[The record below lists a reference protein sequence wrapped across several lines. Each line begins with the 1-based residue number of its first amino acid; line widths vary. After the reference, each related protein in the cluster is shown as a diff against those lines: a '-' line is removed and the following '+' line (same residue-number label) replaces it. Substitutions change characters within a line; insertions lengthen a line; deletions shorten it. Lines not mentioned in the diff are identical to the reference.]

1 MFFAA
6 KPFSKIR
13 QFVLLSMAAVLVGC
27 ASIPAGVD
35 PSPNDPW
42 EPFNRS
48 VFEFNEGLDAYLLKP
63 VVAGYRFVLPEFVR
77 EGIYNFFSNYGDI
90 YNVAYNLLQGK
101 PGYAFNDLMRV
112 VVNTTMGLGGFIDL
126 ATPGGLEKHKEDW
139 GQTLGVWGVPSG
151 PYVVL
156 PFFGPSN
163 VRDTF
168 GTVADLES
176 DYLFRLLP
184 DVALRNSITGLR
196 VVNARNTYYE
206 AGDLLDGAAI
216 DKYSFMRD
224 AYIQRREYQINE
236 GRDDEEPQMPVYENP
251 YECERAKIS
260 PNEITRARWIY
271 EELQMDF

>member
-1 MFFAA
+1 MLFAVTLYR
-6 KPFSKIR
+6 KMKR
-13 QFVLLSMAAVLVGC
+13 VVLLVATAALVGC
-27 ASIPAGVD
+27 ASIPAGVE
-35 PSPNDPW
+35 PSPHDPW
-42 EPFNRS
+42 ESFNRS

-63 VVAGYRFVLPEFVR
+63 VVAGYRFILPEFVR
-77 EGIYNFFSNYGDI
+77 QGIYNFFSNYNDI
-90 YNVAYNLLQGK
+90 YTALFNLLQGRLD
-101 PGYAFNDLMRV
+101 YAFNDLMRV
-112 VVNTTMGLGGFIDL
+112 AVNTTMGLGGLLDL

-139 GQTLGVWGVPSG
+139 GQTLGVWGVPAG

-163 VRDTF
+163 VRDAF

-176 DYLFRLLP
+176 DYLFRFLP
-184 DVALRNSITGLR
+184 DVAVRNSVTGLR

-236 GRDDEEPQMPVYENP
+236 GRDGEEPQMPVYENP
-251 YECERAKIS
+251 YE
-260 PNEITRARWIY
+260 
-271 EELQMDF
+271 

>member
-1 MFFAA
+1 MVFLVSQLNKMKRFFLLCAA
-6 KPFSKIR
+6 A
-13 QFVLLSMAAVLVGC
+13 MLVGC
-27 ASIPAGVD
+27 ASIPAGVE
-35 PSPNDPW
+35 PSPHDPW

-63 VVAGYRFVLPEFVR
+63 VVTGYRFILPEFVR
-77 EGIYNFFSNYGDI
+77 EGIYNFFSNYNDI
-90 YNVAYNLLQGK
+90 YTALFNLLQGK
-101 PGYAFNDLMRV
+101 PDYAFNDLMRV
-112 VVNTTMGLGGFIDL
+112 VVNTTMGLGGLFDL

-139 GQTLGVWGVPSG
+139 GQTLGVWGVPTG

-168 GTVADLES
+168 GTVGDLES

-184 DVALRNSITGLR
+184 NVAVRNSITGLR

-216 DKYSFMRD
+216 DKYSFIRD
-224 AYIQRREYQINE
+224 AYIQRRQYQINE

-251 YECERAKIS
+251 YE
-260 PNEITRARWIY
+260 
-271 EELQMDF
+271 

>member
-1 MFFAA
+1 MPSVFKFI
-6 KPFSKIR
+6 SRTR
-13 QFVLLSMAAVLVGC
+13 QCVLLCIVSVLVGC
-27 ASIPAGVD
+27 ASIPAGVQ
-35 PSPNDPW
+35 PSPQDPW
-42 EPFNRS
+42 ESFNRS

-77 EGIYNFFSNYGDI
+77 EGIYNFFSNYNDI
-90 YNVAYNLLQGK
+90 YTALQNMLQGK
-101 PGYAFNDLMRV
+101 PDFAFNDLMRV
-112 VVNTTMGLGGFIDL
+112 VVNTTFGLGGLIDM

-139 GQTLGVWGVPSG
+139 GQTFGVWGVPAG

-224 AYIQRREYQINE
+224 AYIQRRQYQINE
-236 GRDDEEPQMPVYENP
+236 GRDDQEPTMPVYQNP
-251 YECERAKIS
+251 YE
-260 PNEITRARWIY
+260 
-271 EELQMDF
+271 

>member
-1 MFFAA
+1 MLSLLRKLRTAA
-6 KPFSKIR
+6 
-13 QFVLLSMAAVLVGC
+13 LLCLTAAMVGC
-27 ASIPAGVD
+27 ASIPAGAER
-35 PSPNDPW
+35 SPQDPW

-77 EGIYNFFSNYGDI
+77 DGIYNFFSNYNDI
-90 YNVAYNLLQGK
+90 YTALFNLLQGK
-101 PGYAFNDLMRV
+101 PGYAFNDFMRV
-112 VVNTTMGLGGFIDL
+112 VVNTTMGLGGLLDL

-176 DYLFRLLP
+176 DYLFSYVK
-184 DVALRNSITGLR
+184 DIGLRNSITGLR
-196 VVNARNTYYE
+196 VVNAWNTYYE

-224 AYIQRREYQINE
+224 AYIQRRAYQINE
-236 GRDDEEPQMPVYENP
+236 GRDDEEPIVYENP
-251 YECERAKIS
+251 Y
-260 PNEITRARWIY
+260 
-271 EELQMDF
+271 Q

>member
-1 MFFAA
+1 M
-6 KPFSKIR
+6 
-13 QFVLLSMAAVLVGC
+13 LLVPSLINKMKRFLLLCMAMALVGC
-27 ASIPAGVD
+27 ASIPAGVE
-35 PSPNDPW
+35 PSPQDPW

-77 EGIYNFFSNYGDI
+77 EGIYNFFSNYNDI
-90 YNVAYNLLQGK
+90 YTALYNLLQGK
-101 PGYAFNDLMRV
+101 PGYAFNDFMRV
-112 VVNTTMGLGGFIDL
+112 AVNTTMGLGGLLDL

-139 GQTLGVWGVPSG
+139 GQTLGVWGVPAG

-224 AYIQRREYQINE
+224 AYIQRRQYQINE
-236 GRDDEEPQMPVYENP
+236 GREDEEPQMPVYENP
-251 YECERAKIS
+251 YE
-260 PNEITRARWIY
+260 
-271 EELQMDF
+271 

>member
-1 MFFAA
+1 MQCLV
-6 KPFSKIR
+6 KLKR
-13 QFVLLSMAAVLVGC
+13 FVLLGLVAAMVGC
-27 ASIPAGVD
+27 ASIPAGVE
-35 PSPNDPW
+35 PSPHDPW

-48 VFEFNEGLDAYLLKP
+48 VFEFNEGLDTYLLKP

-77 EGIYNFFSNYGDI
+77 DGIYNFFSNYSDI
-90 YNVAYNLLQGK
+90 YTALQNLLQGK
-101 PGYAFNDLMRV
+101 PDYAFSDLMRV
-112 VVNTTMGLGGFIDL
+112 VVNTTFGLGGLIDM
-126 ATPGGLEKHKEDW
+126 ATPGGLPKHKEDW
-139 GQTLGVWGVPSG
+139 GQTFGVWGVPSG

-176 DYLFRLLP
+176 DYLFGYVK
-184 DVALRNSITGLR
+184 DVGLRNSITGLR
-196 VVNARNTYYE
+196 VINARNTYYE

-236 GRDDEEPQMPVYENP
+236 GREDREPLMPVYENP
-251 YECERAKIS
+251 YE
-260 PNEITRARWIY
+260 
-271 EELQMDF
+271 

>member
-1 MFFAA
+1 M
-6 KPFSKIR
+6 
-13 QFVLLSMAAVLVGC
+13 LLVPSLINKMKRFLLLCMATALVGC
-27 ASIPAGVD
+27 ASIPAGVE
-35 PSPNDPW
+35 PSPQDPW

-77 EGIYNFFSNYGDI
+77 EGIYNFFSNYNDI
-90 YNVAYNLLQGK
+90 YTALYNLLQGK
-101 PGYAFNDLMRV
+101 PGYAFNDFMRV
-112 VVNTTMGLGGFIDL
+112 AVNTTMGLGGLLDL

-139 GQTLGVWGVPSG
+139 GQTLGVWGVPAG

-236 GRDDEEPQMPVYENP
+236 GRDDKEPLMPVYENP
-251 YECERAKIS
+251 YE
-260 PNEITRARWIY
+260 
-271 EELQMDF
+271 

>member
-1 MFFAA
+1 MQWLA
-6 KPFSKIR
+6 KCKHL
-13 QFVLLSMAAVLVGC
+13 VLLGLVAGMVGC
-27 ASIPAGVD
+27 ASIPAGVER
-35 PSPNDPW
+35 SPHDPW

-77 EGIYNFFSNYGDI
+77 DGIYNFFSNYSDI
-90 YNVAYNLLQGK
+90 YTALQNLLQGK
-101 PGYAFNDLMRV
+101 PDYAFSDLMRV
-112 VVNTTMGLGGFIDL
+112 VVNTTFGLGGLIDM
-126 ATPGGLEKHKEDW
+126 ATPGGLPKHKEDW
-139 GQTLGVWGVPSG
+139 GQTFGVWGIPSG

-156 PFFGPSN
+156 PFFGPS
-163 VRDTF
+163 F
-168 GTVADLES
+168 GTAADMES

-236 GRDDEEPQMPVYENP
+236 GRDDKEPLMPVYENP
-251 YECERAKIS
+251 YE
-260 PNEITRARWIY
+260 
-271 EELQMDF
+271 

>member
-1 MFFAA
+1 MLSAVKFI
-6 KPFSKIR
+6 SRVR
-13 QFVLLSMAAVLVGC
+13 QCVLLCIASLLVGC
-27 ASIPAGVD
+27 ASIPAGVQ
-35 PSPNDPW
+35 PSPQDPW
-42 EPFNRS
+42 ESFNRS

-77 EGIYNFFSNYGDI
+77 EGIYNFFSNYNDI
-90 YNVAYNLLQGK
+90 YTALQNILQGK
-101 PGYAFNDLMRV
+101 PDFAFNDLMRV
-112 VVNTTMGLGGFIDL
+112 VVNTTFGLGGLIDM

-139 GQTLGVWGVPSG
+139 GQTFGVWGVPTG

-176 DYLFRLLP
+176 DYLFSY
-184 DVALRNSITGLR
+184 VKNIGLRNSITGLR

-224 AYIQRREYQINE
+224 AYIQRRQYQINE
-236 GRDDEEPQMPVYENP
+236 GRDDEEPTMPVYQNP
-251 YECERAKIS
+251 YE
-260 PNEITRARWIY
+260 
-271 EELQMDF
+271 

>member
-1 MFFAA
+1 MSLLANI
-6 KPFSKIR
+6 KRI
-13 QFVLLSMAAVLVGC
+13 VLLGLVGTMVGC
-27 ASIPAGVD
+27 ASIPAGVA
-35 PSPNDPW
+35 PSPHDPW

-77 EGIYNFFSNYGDI
+77 DGIYNFFSNYSDI
-90 YNVAYNLLQGK
+90 YTALQNLLQGK
-101 PGYAFNDLMRV
+101 PDYAFSDLMRV
-112 VVNTTMGLGGFIDL
+112 VVNTTFGLGGLIDM
-126 ATPGGLEKHKEDW
+126 ATPGGLPKHKEDW
-139 GQTLGVWGVPSG
+139 GQTFGVWGIPAG

-168 GTVADLES
+168 GTAADLES

-184 DVALRNSITGLR
+184 DVALRNSLTGLR

-216 DKYSFMRD
+216 DKYSFVRD
-224 AYIQRREYQINE
+224 AYIQRRQYQINE
-236 GRDDEEPQMPVYENP
+236 GREDEEVLMPPYQNP
-251 YECERAKIS
+251 YE
-260 PNEITRARWIY
+260 
-271 EELQMDF
+271 

>member
-1 MFFAA
+1 MFLVVGQINKMKRF
-6 KPFSKIR
+6 F
-13 QFVLLSMAAVLVGC
+13 LLCMAAALVGC
-27 ASIPAGVD
+27 ASIPAGVE
-35 PSPNDPW
+35 PSPQDPW
-42 EPFNRS
+42 ESFNRS

-77 EGIYNFFSNYGDI
+77 EGIYNFFSNYNDI
-90 YNVAYNLLQGK
+90 YTALYNLLQGK
-101 PGYAFNDLMRV
+101 PGFAFNDFMRV
-112 VVNTTMGLGGFIDL
+112 AVNTTMGLGGLLDL

-139 GQTLGVWGVPSG
+139 GQTLGVWGVPAG

-224 AYIQRREYQINE
+224 AYIQRRQYQINE
-236 GRDDEEPQMPVYENP
+236 GRDDEEPLMPVYENP
-251 YECERAKIS
+251 YE
-260 PNEITRARWIY
+260 
-271 EELQMDF
+271 